1 METIKK
7 WGMWIVGAC
16 IFLLS
21 IFAVLVR
28 QKEEPKADSGNADIT
43 KEEVEKAAVQHDEI
57 VEAQAAVVTK
67 VNTPIPKSNAA
78 DVDAAIEEWKNT

>member
-7 WGMWIVGAC
+7 WGMWIVGAG

-21 IFAVLVR
+21 IIAVLGR
-28 QKEEPKADSGNADIT
+28 RKEEPKADSGNADIT

-57 VEAQAAVVTK
+57 VASQKAVVDK
-67 VNTPIPKSNAA
+67 VNTPIPPSQAA
-78 DVDAAIEEWKNT
+78 DIDAAIEEWKNT